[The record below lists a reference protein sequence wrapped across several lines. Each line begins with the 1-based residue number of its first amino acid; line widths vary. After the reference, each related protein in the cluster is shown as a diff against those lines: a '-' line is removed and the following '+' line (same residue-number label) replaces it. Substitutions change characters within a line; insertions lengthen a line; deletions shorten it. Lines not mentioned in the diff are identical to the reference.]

1 MSLDHP
7 RCQQRGQKHRQKGLH
22 REGEVV
28 KAAERVKEGSRE
40 RVEGL
45 LAACARETCS
55 EGHRS
60 TNTDVGV
67 GGKEREWE
75 ARSPWYF
82 ICCYR
87 WRNNGRVRTARVPGP
102 KMGTM
107 AVCTCLAPHNQFYC
121 RRRSSRSAGPALWHC
136 HNGRTVGQRRA
147 LLSYNGGGL
156 AALNTALST
165 DQLAAPHTTH
175 AAFQN
180 SKDASEWPVPSPSLP
195 IMDAIPRSLVR
206 SSRRRLVAR
215 SVWSF

>member
-1 MSLDHP
+1 M
-7 RCQQRGQKHRQKGLH
+7 
-22 REGEVV
+22 
-28 KAAERVKEGSRE
+28 KAAGRVKEGSRE

-60 TNTDVGV
+60 TKTDVGV

-121 RRRSSRSAGPALWHC
+121 RRRSSRSAGSALRWCSQWDNDERSSRTMEEVWLRRVLCPAL
-136 HNGRTVGQRRA
+136 T
-147 LLSYNGGGL
+147 
-156 AALNTALST
+156 
-165 DQLAAPHTTH
+165 
-175 AAFQN
+175 
-180 SKDASEWPVPSPSLP
+180 
-195 IMDAIPRSLVR
+195 
-206 SSRRRLVAR
+206 SSRRRTQRMLHSRFPKMESIAVLGRQIRR
-215 SVWSF
+215 SPDRRMMANDGENTCRIWRVWYHHGDQVGWTGAFRPG